1 MAQAES
7 VTFET
12 EDNYQKQTFRNRTYI
27 ATANGMLLLN
37 IPIKHISQGTRGI
50 RDKTHQKYKE
60 VRIENDFPWQKEH
73 WKSIQ
78 IAYRSSPFFE
88 YYEDDFA
95 PLFETK
101 QEFLMDFNLKCF
113 EVVSDALSLDFIAE
127 KTSIYQKKISDK
139 IDFRS
144 LVNPKEK
151 QEFDFATY
159 IQVLQKDDAFL
170 SNLSILDLLFNEGT
184 RALTYL
190 EKQKL

>member
-37 IPIKHISQGTRGI
+37 IPIKHISKGTRGI

-113 EVVSDALSLDFIAE
+113 EVVSDALYLDFIAE
-127 KTSIYQKKISDK
+127 KTSIYQKEISDK

-170 SNLSILDLLFNEGT
+170 SNLTILDLLFNEGT

>member
-27 ATANGMLLLN
+27 ATANGVLLLN
-37 IPIKHISQGTRGI
+37 IPIKHISKGTRGV
-50 RDKTHQKYKE
+50 RDKAHQKYNE

-95 PLFETK
+95 PLFEKK
-101 QEFLMDFNLKCF
+101 QKYLMDFNLKCF
-113 EVVSDALSLDFIAE
+113 EVVSEALSLDFIPE
-127 KTSIYQKKISDK
+127 KTNIYQKEVTDK
-139 IDFRS
+139 VDFRN

-151 QEFDFATY
+151 QEFSFERYT
-159 IQVLQKDDAFL
+159 QVLQKDDEFL